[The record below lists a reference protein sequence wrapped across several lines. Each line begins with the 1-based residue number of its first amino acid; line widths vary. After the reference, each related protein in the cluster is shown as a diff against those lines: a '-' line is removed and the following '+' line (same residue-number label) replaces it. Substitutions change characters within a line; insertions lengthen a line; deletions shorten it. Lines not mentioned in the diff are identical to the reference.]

1 MIQKNILTGE
11 QKNQVSNFM
20 QQVYS
25 FDFRGGRVF
34 LSSADFERQSL
45 ARSAKEMERQAFRL
59 IKNTGSAYV
68 SLNVFKPHGNHC
80 RRTSDFLWR
89 FNHIVID
96 IDFKGTYVPNYDAL
110 EGELKRH
117 ILWYSTYGDIP
128 MPNSIVFTGSG
139 GCHLYYIFEDLPN
152 GKEGQMKDGIQA
164 TKMKL
169 VARWVEIEK
178 ALQDEGLEFQ
188 VDTKPVDSS
197 RVFRMPGS
205 IHKDTSRM
213 CIMKQM
219 RPERYVYKEFCR
231 CLMDK
236 PWKGEYALRNAYRD
250 IERARNGYGRKPCE
264 TGRYIMTKERL
275 GTKRLNEL
283 IELARSGWGFERCR
297 EMAAHFAWMW
307 GRDAGLSEKKIREK
321 LRELNDWYYEPL
333 SERELFYTA
342 RGNGKSYKYTNER
355 IRLDLGL
362 DGLEG
367 YFIGKPSREF
377 KNRAG
382 KTRLHK
388 KLIAALVLAGK
399 KIREIAQE
407 LHLSVSLIK
416 RRRTEM
422 KKAEG
427 FSFWATLPN

>member
-1 MIQKNILTGE
+1 
-11 QKNQVSNFM
+11 
-20 QQVYS
+20 
-25 FDFRGGRVF
+25 
-34 LSSADFERQSL
+34 
-45 ARSAKEMERQAFRL
+45 
-59 IKNTGSAYV
+59 
-68 SLNVFKPHGNHC
+68 
-80 RRTSDFLWR
+80 
-89 FNHIVID
+89 
-96 IDFKGTYVPNYDAL
+96 
-110 EGELKRH
+110 
-117 ILWYSTYGDIP
+117 
-128 MPNSIVFTGSG
+128 
-139 GCHLYYIFEDLPN
+139 
-152 GKEGQMKDGIQA
+152 
-164 TKMKL
+164 
-169 VARWVEIEK
+169 
-178 ALQDEGLEFQ
+178 
-188 VDTKPVDSS
+188 
-197 RVFRMPGS
+197 
-205 IHKDTSRM
+205 
-213 CIMKQM
+213 
-219 RPERYVYKEFCR
+219 
-231 CLMDK
+231 
-236 PWKGEYALRNAYRD
+236 
-250 IERARNGYGRKPCE
+250 
-264 TGRYIMTKERL
+264 
-275 GTKRLNEL
+275 
-283 IELARSGWGFERCR
+283 
-297 EMAAHFAWMW
+297 MAAHFAWMW

-362 DGLEG
+362 DGSEG